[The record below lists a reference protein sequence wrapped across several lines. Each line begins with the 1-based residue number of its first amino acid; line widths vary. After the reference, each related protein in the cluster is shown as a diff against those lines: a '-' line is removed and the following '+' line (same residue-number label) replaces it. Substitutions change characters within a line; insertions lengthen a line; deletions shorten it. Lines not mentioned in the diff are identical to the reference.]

1 FHPGIE
7 LKKLL
12 QEKSLTQK
20 DMASLCGKNTS
31 ELNELIKGKR
41 NFTIQRDI
49 ILHEV
54 LGTPE
59 QFWIRKQMDY
69 EYAVAKQ
76 TFDTS
81 NLTPYRSI
89 YQEPEANLKTEEE
102 RKEEMQ
108 GDIQA
113 DPQEQNIP
121 EHKEKML
128 DDDILANEEIVITDE
143 EHPHHKVFDKF

>member
-1 FHPGIE
+1 
-7 LKKLL
+7 
-12 QEKSLTQK
+12 
-20 DMASLCGKNTS
+20 M
-31 ELNELIKGKR
+31 IKGKR

-81 NLTPYRSI
+81 NLTPYRSA
-89 YQEPEANLKTEEE
+89 YQEPEENLNLKTEEE
-102 RKEEMQ
+102 TEEEM
-108 GDIQA
+108 
-113 DPQEQNIP
+113 
-121 EHKEKML
+121 L
-128 DDDILANEEIVITDE
+128 
-143 EHPHHKVFDKF
+143 